1 MYVRLT
7 LTEYMLGAKYFAYIF
22 STNAE
27 VYLIYRYYSHFRDE
41 LAGAQRD

>member
-1 MYVRLT
+1 MYARLT
-7 LTEYMLGAKYFAYIF
+7 LMEYMLGAKYFAYIF

-27 VYLIYRYYSHFRDE
+27 VYLIYLRDFRDE